1 MAKLNDD
8 DKTII
13 SNRSPNPHASA
24 PVTRHCPKCGL
35 EVADSTSVCPQDGTQ
50 IFATHEDL
58 LANKYEFI
66 TVTGSGGMSVVYKA
80 RRQDTGEIVAIK
92 MMHSLLMNEQ
102 AMKRFQQ
109 EAKAITSLRHPNI
122 INVHDF
128 GVSEHGQPYMVM
140 DFIDGNTLADVIKE
154 KGGLTVEDSLHRFIQ
169 LCDALEHAHQV
180 GVLHRDLKPSNI
192 MISNR
197 DGNFADA
204 RIVDFGIAKL
214 LDKEN
219 EGETDVGNLTRT
231 GELFGSPLYMSPEQ
245 CRGTQV
251 DARTDIYSMGC
262 VMYETL
268 TGRPPLKG
276 ASMVETFV
284 LQMTEVPPPMSEVC
298 TDKTFPADLEAVI
311 AKALAKNPDDRFQTM
326 TELEYALM
334 QIQPDKPGQKS
345 NKQKAKRQTP
355 IISKTTQI
363 ALASATAGFVLAALL
378 IPLTLK
384 QNNQRDKAAQSE
396 STDTEQKQ
404 SNNRQ
409 TQTAEP
415 QNIDIADYAKRNRK
429 IRKNLEGGDAGLAE
443 ALKGDDLGLQ
453 RIDLSEANPHIT
465 DQAGVLLGNLKS
477 LTDLDLDDNEVGDRT
492 LIAIANLPI
501 TKLSLRRTF
510 VTDEGIYMLCHHAIN
525 KQLDLLAL
533 TGCSKIGDTSITSI
547 GQHMKA
553 LKSLAIS
560 NLNFT
565 DAAFAKLADLNLVH
579 LFAEGTSVTDTGVK
593 TLAKMTSLKE
603 LQLNYT
609 RTGDD
614 AVGHLSNLQSLE
626 TLGLAGTLVT
636 DRGTAAIAKL
646 NNLRT
651 LDLGYTTIGQQG
663 LKELSQLKNLTKIG
677 LYNTKLKDQDL
688 KYLAKFPQLQS
699 LNLAN
704 TRISDAGVNEII
716 KLKNLEFL
724 DVGGTDISDVGLKK
738 FAAIPNL
745 KQVILYD
752 LSLTLDHVRELKNS
766 QPQLQIKLLAPDEHE
781 DGFYDDPRN
790 FKDYPNS

>member
-8 DKTII
+8 DKTVIT
-13 SNRSPNPHASA
+13 NRSQISSPTGAA
-24 PVTRHCPKCGL
+24 VRHCPKCGL
-35 EVADSTSVCPQDGTQ
+35 AVADTTNVCPQDGTQ
-50 IFATHEDL
+50 IFAAHEDL
-58 LANKYEFI
+58 IASKYQFI

-80 RRQDTGEIVAIK
+80 RRHDTNEIVAIK

-154 KGGLTVEDSLHRFIQ
+154 KGGLTVEESLHRFIQ
-169 LCDALEHAHQV
+169 LCDALEHAHEV

-214 LDKEN
+214 LDKGN
-219 EGETDVGNLTRT
+219 EAETDIGNLTRT

-245 CRGTQV
+245 CRGSQV

-276 ASMVETFV
+276 ASMVDTFV

-311 AKALAKNPDDRFQTM
+311 AKSLAKNPDERFQTM

-345 NKQKAKRQTP
+345 SKTKLKRQIP
-355 IISKTTQI
+355 LVSKTAQI
-363 ALASATAGFVLAALL
+363 ALASAAAGFVIGAVVV
-378 IPLTLK
+378 
-384 QNNQRDKAAQSE
+384 SE
-396 STDTEQKQ
+396 VLR
-404 SNNRQ
+404 SNSQ
-409 TQTAEP
+409 TQNSASIAKEQQAAKTNTPLPTAKS
-415 QNIDIADYAKRNRK
+415 IDIADYAKRNRK
-429 IRKNLEGGDAGLAE
+429 IRKNLEGGDEGLAE
-443 ALKGDDLGLQ
+443 ALRGDDLGLQ

-465 DQAGVLLGNLKS
+465 DQSGVLLRNLKS
-477 LTDLDLDDNEVGDRT
+477 LTDLNLDDNDIGDRT
-492 LIAIANLPI
+492 LLAIENLPI
-501 TKLSLRRTF
+501 TRLSLRRTG
-510 VTDEGIYMLCHHAIN
+510 VTDEGIFEFSHHAIN
-525 KQLDLLAL
+525 KQLETLAL
-533 TGCSKIGDTSITSI
+533 TGCSRIGDTAVAAI
-547 GQHMKA
+547 GQHLKA

-565 DAAFAKLADLNLVH
+565 DQAFAKLADLTLTR
-579 LFAEGTSVTDTGVK
+579 LFAEGTSITDAGVS

-609 RTGDD
+609 HTGDG
-614 AVGHLSNLQSLE
+614 AVEHLTGLSNLE

-636 DRGTAAIAKL
+636 DKGTQSIAKL
-646 NNLRT
+646 NQLKS
-651 LDLGYTTIGQQG
+651 LDLGYTVITQQG
-663 LKELSQLKNLTKIG
+663 LKNLARLKHLTKIG

-688 KYLAKFPQLQS
+688 KFLAKFPQLQS

-704 TRISDAGVNEII
+704 TRISDAGVDEIV

-724 DVGGTDISDVGLKK
+724 DVGGTDITDAGLKK
-738 FAAIPNL
+738 FAAISNL

-752 LSLTLDHVRELKNS
+752 LSLTLDHIRALKNK
-766 QPQLQIKLLAPDEHE
+766 QPQVQIKLLAPDEHE